1 MTEGATRNS
10 STRRNARERVSRA
23 LQVARAPFQLIAEH
37 APVGIFLVDGAGRPI
52 YFNPRACELLGRSET
67 QLLRHD
73 WGRALHPDDRPRVVR
88 RWRRAVATT
97 GAFRAE
103 YCLRRPDGSTIW
115 VQGKVAGLRSKHGGW
130 RIFVGSLN
138 DISARKRAEQ
148 ALEESRN
155 RAMTVLDTC
164 PLAILSTNREGRILG
179 WNKGAERMFGWT
191 EAEALGRICPT
202 VPRADRPAFRRMICQ
217 VLDGAALRGRTLLR
231 RRKDGSTVLVAVSA
245 APVLDRLGT
254 PTGMV
259 AILDDVT
266 EREALQEQLQV
277 LLEDREQL
285 LRDLHDNCI
294 QALFAIGL
302 NLERCG
308 HMVGSDPARARV
320 LISNATANLSLV
332 IRDLRSFLTQHHR
345 QRVVAFNLHR
355 EIERATQVAGDAGPR
370 FTLHIDKEA
379 AGALKAEAAFELLH
393 IAREG
398 ISNIVRHA
406 RARRADVL
414 LRRHKGG
421 VRLVLDDDGA
431 GLGIRGRR
439 GLGLRDIAGRV
450 NGLGGRWRIA
460 SRPGRGTRLIVEV
473 PAQ

>member
-23 LQVARAPFQLIAEH
+23 LQVTRAPFQLIAEH

-52 YFNPRACELLGRSET
+52 YFNPRACKLIGRSET
-67 QLLRHD
+67 QLLRHG
-73 WGRALHPDDRPRVVR
+73 WGRALHTDDCLRVIR
-88 RWRRAVATT
+88 SWRRAMATT

-103 YCLRRPDGSTIW
+103 YRLRRPDGSTVWI
-115 VQGKVAGLRSKHGGW
+115 QGKVAGLRGKHGGW
-130 RIFVGSLN
+130 RVFVGSLN

-155 RAMTVLDTC
+155 RVKTVLDTC
-164 PLAILSTNREGRILG
+164 PLAILSASREGRILG

-202 VPRADRPAFRRMICQ
+202 VPRADRPAFRRMIRQ
-217 VLDGAALRGRTLLR
+217 VLDGDALRGRTLRR
-231 RRKDGSTVLVAVSA
+231 RRKDGSTVTVAVSA
-245 APVLDRLGT
+245 TPALDGHGT
-254 PTGMV
+254 PMGVV

-266 EREALQEQLQV
+266 EREALQEQLQI
-277 LLEDREQL
+277 LLEDREHL

-302 NLERCG
+302 SLERCRQL
-308 HMVGSDPARARV
+308 VGADPVRVRA
-320 LISNATANLSLV
+320 LISNATANLNLV
-332 IRDLRSFLTQHHR
+332 IRDLRSFLTQHHG
-345 QRVVAFNLHR
+345 QRVAALNLHR
-355 EIERATQVAGDAGPR
+355 EIERAAQAAGEAGPR

-379 AGALKAEAAFELLH
+379 AGTLEPEAAYELLH

-398 ISNIVRHA
+398 IGNILRHA
-406 RARRADVL
+406 RARRADVS
-414 LRRHKGG
+414 LRRHKGW
-421 VRLVLDDDGA
+421 VRLVLDDDGT
-431 GLGIRGRR
+431 GLGIRERR

-473 PAQ
+473 PAP